1 MPRPRVVLDTNV
13 VISAH
18 LNLGGYE
25 RFALDLALASKIQ
38 LYSSAEILEEYRA
51 VLRRRKFLIHP
62 QLVTASLRLIEKASK
77 LVQPKHQIA
86 AAPDPEDNK
95 FLECAEAAEADYL
108 VTGNKRHFPKRW
120 GTTLVVNARELI
132 EDLVPIL
139 KR

>member
-25 RFALDLALASKIQ
+25 RFALDLALASTIQ

-62 QLVTASLRLIEKASK
+62 QQVTASLRLIEEASK

>member
-25 RFALDLALASKIQ
+25 RFALDLALASTIQ

-77 LVQPKHQIA
+77 LVQPRHQIA

-95 FLECAEAAEADYL
+95 FLECEAAGADYL